1 MKTWIGILTAAV
13 AFLGIGYL
21 NLYCSG
27 MKFNDNSAGVVI
39 SALGVLVTA
48 LVGWQ
53 IYNAIEMRSII
64 REYDKLKRQLEE
76 SSKALKMQDE
86 QNLTLIE
93 AYAKVNNATNGS
105 YSFAN
110 QYEMYLESLELFLK
124 ANVPLRYKTIVEI
137 NAILDM
143 TLTSLKWGIIT
154 DKRQF
159 VEREKNF
166 DELYLNILSHLHRRE
181 DNIKQ
186 LSSRLTSI
194 HDKRIAICQKIKDE
208 IKSLD
213 PKTKQES
220 KGNNVPSV
228 DSNTNQ

>member
-1 MKTWIGILTAAV
+1 MKTWIGVLTVAV
-13 AFLGIGYL
+13 VFLGIGYL

-27 MKFNDNSAGVVI
+27 IKFDNGSAGVIV

-53 IYNAIEMRSII
+53 IFNAMEMRSVIKN
-64 REYDKLKRQLEE
+64 YDKLKRQLEE

-93 AYAKVNNATNGS
+93 AYVKVNNASNSS

-124 ANVPLRYKTIVEI
+124 ANVPLRYKTIIEI

-166 DELYLNILSHLHRRE
+166 DELYLNILNHLHRRE

-186 LSSRLTSI
+186 LSSRLASI

-213 PKTKQES
+213 SKTKQES
-220 KGNNVPSV
+220 KGNNDPSS
-228 DSNTNQ
+228 D